1 MKKNHLPVLACSLF
15 ILVSANA
22 YAQEHGAM
30 SVNLNADNQHV
41 MLNESKLKWMPGP
54 ASLPPGTKMSV
65 LEGDL
70 SKPGPFTI
78 RLQIPANFRIGP
90 HFHPA
95 IEHVTVVDGN
105 FYMGTGKEYNEAAA
119 TQIKKGGFAVMPVG
133 FAHFATIR
141 PFDQLHRQDKLIS
154 LPVCLLQCTSAEHVE
169 ELVVTTDFTIDIE
182 DDRVVPD
189 HERIQKFM

>member
-15 ILVSANA
+15 ILLSANA

-133 FAHFATIR
+133 FAHFAFTKGKTTI
-141 PFDQLHRQDKLIS
+141 QLHGMGPWGI
-154 LPVCLLQCTSAEHVE
+154 TYINEA
-169 ELVVTTDFTIDIE
+169 
-182 DDRVVPD
+182 DDPRLAL
-189 HERIQKFM
+189 KK